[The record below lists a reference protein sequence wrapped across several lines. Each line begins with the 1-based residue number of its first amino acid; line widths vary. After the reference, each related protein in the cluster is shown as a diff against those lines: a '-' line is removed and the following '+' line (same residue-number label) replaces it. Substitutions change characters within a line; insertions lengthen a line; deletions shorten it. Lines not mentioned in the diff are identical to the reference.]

1 MSSNWHHAFNPQSFL
16 KRVKLESLLKRND
29 AYADNRIEKLGKP
42 CLSCGGSVAP
52 GLLLNEGSYLCA
64 VCFDRLSLIQYPER
78 YEKLWRNHLIALE
91 ARRKARQELIRN
103 SPELA
108 HERIVN
114 YGFWFSFLL
123 CFIQVGFIV
132 VPVALFLIARYFHE
146 KHNKALNDWERQYP
160 EPSAPAVRHFHD
172 PAAELTR
179 QDRATLYIF
188 NHWPGYPPF
197 WGYLREVVL
206 RNDNGRCQVSGC
218 PSRLELHI
226 HHIKPVS
233 EGGEHSPENLVS
245 LCDFHHALEP
255 DKGHER
261 IWGNIKTRYFTLVCE
276 HERSNRVSSGSH
288 SVCAHLRRLQ
298 LVSLKELHEL
308 RKTYGFSCPQCQ
320 NFDIKFTLPS
330 GRNMIEVSCPTCE
343 KSVEGPQELTEET
356 GPRLAELL
364 RVTRNHGRWPARWDM
379 LMERRD
385 AVWGDWKGSRATRR
399 RSDFKKRVEQDLSK
413 PICPEC
419 GAPMRLIRP
428 RPSDGWKPFWG
439 CTQYRVTG
447 CRGSSRFSEAE
458 H

>member
-1 MSSNWHHAFNPQSFL
+1 MQSNWHHAFDPQSFL

-42 CLSCGGSVAP
+42 CLSCRGSVAP

-64 VCFDRLSLIQYPER
+64 ICFDRLSLIQYPER
-78 YEKLWRNHLIALE
+78 YEELRRNHVIASE
-91 ARRKARQELIRN
+91 ARKEARQELIAN
-103 SPELA
+103 SPELE
-108 HERIVN
+108 HKRIVN
-114 YGFWFSFLL
+114 YGFGLSFLL
-123 CFIQVGFIV
+123 CFIHVGFAV
-132 VPVALFLIARYFHE
+132 VPIALFLIARYFHE
-146 KHNKALNDWERQYP
+146 KHNKALNDWDGQYP
-160 EPSAPAVRHFHD
+160 EPPAPILRHFHD

-179 QDRATLYIF
+179 QDKATLYIF

-206 RNDNGRCQVSGC
+206 RKDNGRCQVSGC

-233 EGGEHSPENLVS
+233 EGGEHSPDNLVS

-298 LVSLKELHEL
+298 LVSLEEL
-308 RKTYGFSCPQCQ
+308 RELTKVYGFCCPQCQ
-320 NFDIKFTLPS
+320 NFHIKFTLYS
-330 GRNMIEVSCPTCE
+330 GRNMIEVSCPTCD

-356 GPRLAELL
+356 GPRLGELL
-364 RVTRNHGRWPARWDM
+364 RVTRNHGRWSARWDM
-379 LMERRD
+379 LLERKD
-385 AVWGDWKGSRATRR
+385 AVWGDWKGDHAT
-399 RSDFKKRVEQDLSK
+399 KKRNEFRKRVTLDLSK
-413 PICPEC
+413 PICPKC

-428 RPSDGWKPFWG
+428 RPSDQWKPFWG
-439 CTQYRVTG
+439 CTQYKVTG
-447 CRGSSRFSEAE
+447 CNGSARHAE
-458 H
+458 LEP